1 MTSLVF
7 YPENCGR
14 SVRLNSY
21 RKFLFPT
28 DNSYSA
34 LNYKQVHMPNLR
46 GSRLPDK
53 KHVFYVCIHHEPKI
67 IPWTGWGKTQVELL
81 NYWINVNENSWG
93 WKRRRE
99 KKLRGYIKEKGEGKE
114 QKKRKKKR
122 KLVKEILFVRVGLL
136 FLNWE
141 LEKAIAMHLISQLS
155 TLVFFLFFNIFIGVY
170 LLYNGVSVSAV

>member
-1 MTSLVF
+1 MTSLAS
-7 YPENCGR
+7 YPENCRR
-14 SVRLNSY
+14 SLRLNSY
-21 RKFLFPT
+21 CKILFPT

-53 KHVFYVCIHHEPKI
+53 KHVFHVCIHHEPKT

-93 WKRRRE
+93 WTRRRE
-99 KKLRGYIKEKGEGKE
+99 KKSWEDTSKRKEKGRS
-114 QKKRKKKR
+114 KREKR

-155 TLVFFLFFNIFIGVY
+155 TLVFFVCVLTS
-170 LLYNGVSVSAV
+170 LLG